1 MPNNHILNGLLK
13 HMKKIDI
20 ADLDCIYLSYD
31 EPQKEEFWVKIKNMV
46 PWAQR
51 VDGVKGSDAA
61 HKAAAAASGTERF
74 VLIDGDN
81 LPDESFFNLTLELKD
96 EQYEQ
101 AVFRWRARN
110 NINGLMYGNGG
121 LSCWTKTFV
130 NNMQTHENTDGR
142 DETVVEFCFDPLYW
156 AMHDC
161 YSTTYPNGSA
171 RHAWRAGFREGV
183 KMCLNKGARP
193 TVSEF
198 KNRVHQRNLDHLTI
212 WHNVGADVDYGLWA
226 IAGARMGT
234 YMTMLTEW
242 DYRQVQSFD
251 ALEELWSTVADQDPE
266 LLANR
271 MSEDLATQLDL
282 PVMTMFA
289 EQSQFFK
296 HHYRS
301 NWHNQG
307 AMVREIDVIRHQE
320 GW

>member
-1 MPNNHILNGLLK
+1 
-13 HMKKIDI
+13 MKQIDI
-20 ADLDCIYLSYD
+20 ADLDCIYLTYD
-31 EPQKEEFWVKIKNMV
+31 EPQKEEFWVKIRNMI

-61 HKAAAAASGTERF
+61 HKAAAAASDTERF
-74 VLIDGDN
+74 ILIDGDN
-81 LPDESFFNLTLELKD
+81 LPDESFFNLTLQLKD

-110 NINGLMYGNGG
+110 NINGLMYGNG
-121 LSCWTKTFV
+121 SMSSWTRTFV
-130 NNMQTHENTDGR
+130 NAMQTHENTDGR

-171 RHAWRAGFREGV
+171 QHAWRAGFREGV
-183 KMCLNKGARP
+183 KMCLNKGSKP
-193 TVSEF
+193 TLAEF

-234 YMTMLTEW
+234 YMTMLTDW
-242 DYRQVQSFD
+242 DYRLVQNFD
-251 ALEELWSTVADQDPE
+251 SLEELWSTVADQDPE

-271 MSEDLATQLDL
+271 VAEDLATQLDL
-282 PVMTMFA
+282 PMMTMFA
-289 EQSQFFK
+289 EQSSFFK

-307 AMVREIDVIRHQE
+307 VMIREIDVIRQQE